1 MSARHPRV
9 ALALVITEGFLGR
22 LTFGMVSFGLP
33 LYALSLGLS
42 LGQIGVVIGVRT
54 VAAVLLKPLAGWLA
68 DKVGVRAVYLGGTIA
83 RAGAAAALLVVG
95 DFTGLCAVRVLQGA
109 SAAGRDIASL
119 SVIARDASDRIGSV
133 YSWYATAKHVGGVA
147 GAGLAGG
154 VLAVTDGSFQTLF
167 VIVLS
172 LSVLPISAAWLALR
186 EATAVE
192 PRRHPLDAEDAATN
206 SASGWAAIRE
216 LVGEL
221 RAPASLGMLVATS
234 AYMVHGLF
242 PVLATDYAGLSAG
255 QTGAIYSLSALVF
268 VIAGPAFGWI
278 VDRHGH
284 AVGTAWRSM
293 ANIGSSV
300 LFIASP
306 NMAGFALARTL
317 DDSGKAAFRP
327 AWASL
332 IGGVAN
338 SDPKRRNR
346 TLAVL
351 DTSETVGEAIGPVL
365 AGILWQ
371 TGGIT
376 VLFGARIVIAAMAEV
391 MALRLTRLEGRVRS
405 HEAGEAVMATSAHDG
420 ASSRPERERS
430 SRESVLTRGTA
441 RSNR

>member
-1 MSARHPRV
+1 MKARHPRL

-42 LGQIGVVIGVRT
+42 LGQIGFVIGVRT
-54 VAAVLLKPLAGWLA
+54 VVAVLLKPVAGWLA
-68 DKVGVRAVYLGGTIA
+68 DKIGVRTVYLGGTIA
-83 RAGAAAALLVVG
+83 RVCAAAALLVVG
-95 DFTGLCAVRVLQGA
+95 DLAGLCAVRALQGA

-119 SVIARDASDRIGSV
+119 SVIARDASDRIGTV

-154 VLAVTDGSFQTLF
+154 VLAVTDGSFSTLF
-167 VIVLS
+167 VVVLA

-186 EATAVE
+186 EAPEVETDRAPRDTAA
-192 PRRHPLDAEDAATN
+192 PAG
-206 SASGWAAIRE
+206 ASGWASIRE
-216 LVGEL
+216 LIHDL

-242 PVLATDYAGLSAG
+242 PVLATEYAGLSAG
-255 QTGAIYSLSALVF
+255 QTGAIYSASALVF
-268 VIAGPAFGWI
+268 VVAGPIFGWV

-300 LFIASP
+300 LFMVSP
-306 NMAGFALARTL
+306 NLAGFAAARTL

-338 SDPKRRNR
+338 SDPRRRNR
-346 TLAVL
+346 RLAVL

-371 TGGIT
+371 TGGIAF
-376 VLFGARIVIAAMAEV
+376 LFGARIVIAAMAE
-391 MALRLTRLEGRVRS
+391 ALALTIARRDRRLVAADLPQVR
-405 HEAGEAVMATSAHDG
+405 A
-420 ASSRPERERS
+420 
-430 SRESVLTRGTA
+430 
-441 RSNR
+441 

>member
-1 MSARHPRV
+1 MSARNPRL

-42 LGQIGVVIGVRT
+42 LGQIGLVIGVRT
-54 VAAVLLKPLAGWLA
+54 VAAVLLKPVAGWLA
-68 DKVGVRAVYLGGTIA
+68 DKVGVRTVYLGGTIA
-83 RAGAAAALLVVG
+83 RVCAAAALLVVG
-95 DFTGLCAVRVLQGA
+95 DLAGLCAVRVLQGA

-154 VLAVTDGSFQTLF
+154 VLAVTDGSFSTLF
-167 VIVLS
+167 VIVLA

-186 EATAVE
+186 EAPEVE
-192 PRRHPLDAEDAATN
+192 PRRCVLDPPGAGAA
-206 SASGWAAIRE
+206 SGASGWASTRE
-216 LVGEL
+216 LISEL
-221 RAPASLGMLVATS
+221 RAPSSFGMLVATS

-268 VIAGPAFGWI
+268 LVAGPVFGWI

-300 LFIASP
+300 LFVVSP
-306 NMAGFALARTL
+306 NMAGFAAARTL

-338 SDPKRRNR
+338 SDPRRRNR
-346 TLAVL
+346 RLAVL

-371 TGGIT
+371 TGGIAF
-376 VLFGARIVIAAMAEV
+376 LFGVRIIIAAIAEV
-391 MALRLTRLEGRVRS
+391 MALRLTHRDDRGRACDSR
-405 HEAGEAVMATSAHDG
+405 EAVASIGSHD
-420 ASSRPERERS
+420 AVNPEPFALRERS
-430 SRESVLTRGTA
+430 
-441 RSNR
+441 